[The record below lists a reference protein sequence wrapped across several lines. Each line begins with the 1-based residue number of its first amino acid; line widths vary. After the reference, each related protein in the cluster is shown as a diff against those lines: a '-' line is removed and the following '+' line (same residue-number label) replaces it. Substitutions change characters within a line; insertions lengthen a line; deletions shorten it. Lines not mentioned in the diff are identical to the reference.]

1 MFWTCFISFSL
12 SKLYIRKKS
21 SCTSSFGS
29 LIKPPFV
36 IVCEIL
42 AVGYLMACQLTM
54 KTDVNDDDIY
64 DDDDDDGNNDVDS
77 DSCNV
82 EKIPP

>member
-1 MFWTCFISFSL
+1 
-12 SKLYIRKKS
+12 
-21 SCTSSFGS
+21 
-29 LIKPPFV
+29 
-36 IVCEIL
+36 
-42 AVGYLMACQLTM
+42 MACQLTM